1 MFHNLNVFCA
11 SDKLKPQIEK
21 LQISNPV
28 QTEMT
33 NLFTKA
39 YNDFFN
45 EAEDCLIFDGR
56 YTPGKGEIQFI
67 DNFTLPDEYLS
78 AIQEPAIT
86 NKFVSNEEFK
96 INSLFT
102 GKNEGNE
109 SIILFQNFQKSQ
121 VITNRGMSIFM
132 DKNTFKKIDRFAIN
146 IKDKLDCVFKN
157 NKLYFKSYWI
167 ARQVL
172 DLSEY
177 YDEATEEDLHNF
189 INKDI
194 FYTSNE
200 DAFYYNSDSWVR
212 RKVALIDDSK
222 VLERYKPS
230 KIVEI
235 AKEHNLELATNDH
248 RLVIPERKKD
258 LKKFLKFLGEDVYN
272 GPLSKETFETN
283 SKRQFNSN

>member
-1 MFHNLNVFCA
+1 MFHDLNVFCA

-28 QTEMT
+28 QIEMT

-45 EAEDCLIFDGR
+45 EAEDYLIFDGR
-56 YTPGKGEIQFI
+56 YTPGKGEVQFI

-102 GKNEGNE
+102 GKYEENE

-172 DLSEY
+172 DLTKY
-177 YDEATEEDLHNF
+177 YDEATEEDLHRF

-222 VLERYKPS
+222 VLESYKPS
-230 KIVEI
+230 QIVEI
-235 AKEHNLELATNDH
+235 AKEHNLELATNDQ

-258 LKKFLKFLGEDVYN
+258 LKEFLKFLDEDIYK